1 MEALLQCLQDL
12 HPEIDFETCD
22 GLLDEE
28 ILDADD
34 LETLLSVIARVYD
47 VQIPEEEITAEN
59 FNSAE
64 TIYDLIERLQDE
76 N

>member
-22 GLLDEE
+22 SLLDDE

-34 LETLLSVIARVYD
+34 LEVLLGLIARAYD
-47 VQIPEEEITAEN
+47 VQIPEEEVTAEN

-64 TIYDLIERLQDE
+64 TIYDLIERLQEE